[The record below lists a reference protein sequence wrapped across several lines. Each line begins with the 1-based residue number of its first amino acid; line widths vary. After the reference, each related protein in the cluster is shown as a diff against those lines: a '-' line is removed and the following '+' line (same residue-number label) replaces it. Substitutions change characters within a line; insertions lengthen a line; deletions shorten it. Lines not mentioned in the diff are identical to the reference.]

1 MVEPEPMPIV
11 LPAHGI
17 VQYMA
22 TRIASGK
29 SRLLPCSYA
38 RRCMC
43 NPAACGEWCNPGD
56 TGRAASACNAR
67 TGIWPCNC
75 SPATPPA
82 PLIFASVAVVAAGK
96 FVDVKPI
103 KDLLLPVAANY
114 RFRHLNPQ
122 PGKLTKEPLH
132 RLRMRV
138 AWLNFAGSA
147 RLSNTCANGMPHY
160 WLFLGQD
167 TQGFYVPI
175 SLCTCIEAT
184 GRGIT
189 TTHRGWLGLCSCS
202 PLQWERRQSG
212 SRSKRQPHTTLVRCV
227 YYQQTRP
234 AAVQLQGRVYLGAT
248 TLTIRLGHSRCR
260 MVLLGCT
267 RVAVQAHPVL
277 PRDWKPPAN
286 ETDGG

>member
-1 MVEPEPMPIV
+1 
-11 LPAHGI
+11 
-17 VQYMA
+17 
-22 TRIASGK
+22 
-29 SRLLPCSYA
+29 
-38 RRCMC
+38 
-43 NPAACGEWCNPGD
+43 
-56 TGRAASACNAR
+56 
-67 TGIWPCNC
+67 
-75 SPATPPA
+75 
-82 PLIFASVAVVAAGK
+82 
-96 FVDVKPI
+96 
-103 KDLLLPVAANY
+103 
-114 RFRHLNPQ
+114 
-122 PGKLTKEPLH
+122 
-132 RLRMRV
+132 MRV
-138 AWLNFAGSA
+138 AWLNFAGSV

-160 WLFLGQD
+160 GLFLGQD
-167 TQGFYVPI
+167 TPNVLRTNFPV
-175 SLCTCIEAT
+175 CTCIEAT

-202 PLQWERRQSG
+202 PLQWERRQPG

-286 ETDGG
+286 ENRWRLSVRTRNRVGVCDQGDRFGTRPNNEGLVAHMHGRSHALPLTCYGRWLVL